1 MAPFSADTT
10 AATATGSPFLAHQKD
25 CAMSDVSRDQ
35 QGLRWFL
42 AGVRSDDF
50 TPRRK
55 RRLPQRLH
63 QCRHSTAAAGLVPGN
78 TTGSRKR
85 PGEVRSESLTFLGSP
100 GGVGEATIVTH
111 GWMQEQD
118 TSRNKE

>member
-1 MAPFSADTT
+1 MAPFCAEAT
-10 AATATGSPFLAHQKD
+10 AAAATGSPSLAHRKD
-25 CAMSDVSRDQ
+25 SAMSDVSRDKR
-35 QGLRWFL
+35 GLRWFL

-100 GGVGEATIVTH
+100 GGVGEGSIVAH
-111 GWMQEQD
+111 GWPD
-118 TSRNKE
+118 